1 METHI
6 IYKKSGYT
14 VSLTNP
20 GRTDKLVVFMSGL
33 SETGPRFRR
42 FVAESQFVSDTGV
55 AAAFVKCNQKTWY
68 QGKDARDMLQAL
80 ALAASSFDRVVVVGS
95 DMGTYGAMAFA
106 EYTRADHVIAFA
118 PIATI
123 DPRHGPRDWRFDED
137 FAALRQFRD
146 LRRHNAK
153 RYTVFYDSIG
163 PEARHL
169 EHLRLP
175 LTRTKAVPMPGATGQ
190 SKTIL
195 QESGLWD
202 QVLKDALDGK
212 ETTGLDRAS
221 HAARRRHPEYLRGLA
236 LANMEN
242 RPKVAKWAID
252 QLGTTAGR
260 SNMARQL
267 ELRYS
272 RTHQAPGRLAS

>member
-6 IYKKSGYT
+6 IYKKGGYT

-20 GRTDKLVVFMSGL
+20 GRTDTLFVFMSGL

-42 FVAESQFVSDTGV
+42 FAAEAKFVADTGA
-55 AAAFVKCNQKTWY
+55 AAAFVRFNLPTWY
-68 QGKDARDMLQAL
+68 QGAEARAMLQAL
-80 ALAASSFDRVVVVGS
+80 ALTASGYHRVVVVGS
-95 DMGTYGAMAFA
+95 DMGAYGAMAFA
-106 EYTRADHVIAFA
+106 EYTRADHVIAFS

-123 DPRHGPRDWRFDED
+123 DPRHGPRDWRFDEE
-137 FAALRQFRD
+137 FAAMRQFRE
-146 LRRHNAK
+146 LRRHQAQ

-175 LTRTKAVPMPGATGQ
+175 TNRLKAVPMPGATGQ
-190 SKTIL
+190 SRTIVR
-195 QESGLWD
+195 ESGLWD
-202 QVLKDALDGK
+202 QIMRDALLGK
-212 ETTGLDRAS
+212 ETVGLDRAS
-221 HAARRRHPEYLRGLA
+221 HAARRAHPEYLRGMA

-242 RPKVAKWAID
+242 RPKVAKWAIA
-252 QLGTTAGR
+252 QLGSTAGR

-267 ELRYS
+267 EARYS
-272 RTHQAPGRLAS
+272 RTHAPGRLAS